1 MSEISCIY
9 ISDFLKN
16 LQNIYNHHTK
26 IMCYF
31 IKKIKEK
38 KINDKVKIIDNF
50 SSFEKS
56 LMSTI
61 PILFD
66 YNITTDFFIENN
78 IEAKKYYY
86 PLDNNSTFSNKL
98 FNNII
103 CLPLNTDITFEIIDY
118 YIEIITKKLLE

>member
-1 MSEISCIY
+1 
-9 ISDFLKN
+9 
-16 LQNIYNHHTK
+16 
-26 IMCYF
+26 
-31 IKKIKEK
+31 
-38 KINDKVKIIDNF
+38 
-50 SSFEKS
+50 
-56 LMSTI
+56 MSTI